1 MSTTSVEEVTAE
13 AKKHGGHIWFQLYV
27 FRNRSIAEY
36 LIQRAEKAGVE
47 AFVLT
52 VDVPVNGNRLADK
65 RNHFSLWEQPDKLDE
80 NLRHL
85 MTHALKIQQTN
96 TLITYSMVNLPEEY
110 QHTDGKTDDG
120 ESPLNAFVRSQ
131 FDPSLTWEAIRWMKT
146 KTSLP
151 VIAKG
156 VMRADDALLA
166 IEHGVDAIIVSN
178 HGGRQMDGV
187 PATA

>member
-1 MSTTSVEEVTAE
+1 M
-13 AKKHGGHIWFQLYV
+13 I
-27 FRNRSIAEY
+27 
-36 LIQRAEKAGVE
+36 RA
-47 AFVLT
+47 L
-52 VDVPVNGNRLADK
+52 N
-65 RNHFSLWEQPDKLDE
+65 
-80 NLRHL
+80 
-85 MTHALKIQQTN
+85 IQQTN
-96 TLITYSMVNLPEEY
+96 TLITCSMPNLPDEY
-110 QHTDGKTDDG
+110 QHTDGKTGDG

-131 FDPSLTWEAIRWMKT
+131 FDPSLTWEAIGWMKT